1 MRAAAA
7 AAVVCAAAL
16 VLLVTLAVRPERV
29 ALEGKAARA
38 RGARPT
44 ARSIELTA
52 KTALKQLEGKT
63 KSKNAPL
70 PASAASAAQVISAS
84 VKAALSELAGKPTA
98 SPSQAAA
105 DVAAR
110 ADAKAA
116 KRVKSGAP
124 TVEPGPPAVSATEV
138 HKIMK
143 SMVKAAAAKKK
154 AKEARESKTDRMQ
167 DRILQAKNRLASMKL
182 KKSKDFAAY
191 EKSDEEVDDAKSR
204 ALEAHDE
211 YREDKERERVYKK
224 RLAHLQ
230 QKLANHLTGQHA
242 RSDLNSYYAQLNAE
256 AVKSIP
262 QKIRD
267 ADKLS
272 SREAARYKRIMEH
285 HKELGERGRN
295 AERSHDHKMDVKKTV
310 ALKQFPQVN
319 VWDTS
324 AHKVDVVE
332 KAEKKLRQESKAA
345 DREILK
351 TEEAKARKPSEV
363 GK

>member
-1 MRAAAA
+1 VAPAAA
-7 AAVVCAAAL
+7 
-16 VLLVTLAVRPERV
+16 P
-29 ALEGKAARA
+29 
-38 RGARPT
+38 
-44 ARSIELTA
+44 
-52 KTALKQLEGKT
+52 
-63 KSKNAPL
+63 
-70 PASAASAAQVISAS
+70 AASAAQALSAS

-98 SPSQAAA
+98 STVK
-105 DVAAR
+105 VA
-110 ADAKAA
+110 AKAA
-116 KRVKSGAP
+116 KQVKSGARKAD
-124 TVEPGPPAVSATEV
+124 PGPPAVSATEV

-154 AKEARESKTDRMQ
+154 AKEAKESKTDRMQ
-167 DRILQAKNRLASMKL
+167 DRILQAKNRLASIKL
-182 KKSKDFAAY
+182 KKSQDFASY

-211 YREDKERERVYKK
+211 YQEDKERERVYKT

-242 RSDLNSYYAQLNAE
+242 RSDLNSYYAHLNEE

-272 SREAARYKRIMEH
+272 SREAARYKHVMEH
-285 HKELGERGRN
+285 HKELGERGRR
-295 AERSHDHKMDVKKTV
+295 AERGRDHKMDAKKTV

-324 AHKVDVVE
+324 AQKAGVVDS
-332 KAEKKLRQESKAA
+332 AEKKLRQESKAA

-351 TEEAKARKPSEV
+351 TEVAKAGKPSKAE
-363 GK
+363 K